1 MHIYLSHPVHGSKV
15 AISEL
20 EAELDEANGWV
31 RYELGD
37 APVHHAPPANELEF
51 KRRGRPRKAERIEA

>member
-37 APVHHAPPANELEF
+37 APVHHSPPANELEM